1 MGFSF
6 FVSMILGLMDVKF
19 SHSLS
24 FSLSQS
30 SNFQGGFLMWIKKCL
45 LSRIF
50 GRSVGALCC
59 ANSFLV
65 LGNEN
70 GVVSLGRF
78 GGFREMKGKTNHAVY
93 PLVRNLTIMS

>member
-1 MGFSF
+1 
-6 FVSMILGLMDVKF
+6 
-19 SHSLS
+19 
-24 FSLSQS
+24 
-30 SNFQGGFLMWIKKCL
+30 
-45 LSRIF
+45 
-50 GRSVGALCC
+50 VGALCC

-93 PLVRNLTIMS
+93 PLARNLTIMF

>member
-1 MGFSF
+1 
-6 FVSMILGLMDVKF
+6 
-19 SHSLS
+19 
-24 FSLSQS
+24 
-30 SNFQGGFLMWIKKCL
+30 MWIKKCL

-50 GRSVGALCC
+50 GRSAGALCC
-59 ANSFLV
+59 ANSFLL